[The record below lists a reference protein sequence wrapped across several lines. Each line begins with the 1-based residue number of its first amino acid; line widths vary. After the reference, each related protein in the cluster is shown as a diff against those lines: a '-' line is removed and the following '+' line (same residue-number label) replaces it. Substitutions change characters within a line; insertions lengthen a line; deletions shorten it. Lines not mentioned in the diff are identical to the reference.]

1 MENPLSHSR
10 VVTGESFWNRQ
21 QETKDLTYYVQN
33 NQTVLLWILQR
44 FGFNTGSILS
54 RALSSL
60 SKRDIVTKNK
70 VYHIQN
76 VMLKKWILRTLPA

>member
-1 MENPLSHSR
+1 MDNPFTHSK
-10 VVTGESFWNRQ
+10 VVTGESFCNRQ
-21 QETKDLTYYVQN
+21 REIKDLTYYFK
-33 NQTVLLWILQR
+33 TFKLCCSESLLR
-44 FGFNTGSILS
+44 FGFSSGSILS

-76 VMLKKWILRTLPA
+76 VMLKKWILRTLSA

>member
-1 MENPLSHSR
+1 
-10 VVTGESFWNRQ
+10 
-21 QETKDLTYYVQN
+21 
-33 NQTVLLWILQR
+33 
-44 FGFNTGSILS
+44 
-54 RALSSL
+54 L